1 MIINIMTLHQ
11 GPQYRDGGAYFQLG
25 GGGGGGGGGEGLENE
40 RQRHEFVGGLGASS
54 PQNFEI

>member
-25 GGGGGGGGGEGLENE
+25 GGGGGEGLENE
-40 RQRHEFVGGLGASS
+40 RQRHKFVGGSGCILSTK
-54 PQNFEI
+54 F